1 MVAVLVRVNLAPAF
15 NVFEPFF
22 VIVCFSNLFS
32 LLCCVFWVGDILG
45 RVMGMMIIP
54 MAMAMAMNIRY
65 LLSFFAC

>member
-32 LLCCVFWVGDILG
+32 LCVVSFGLATSLG
-45 RVMGMMIIP
+45 GSW
-54 MAMAMAMNIRY
+54 A
-65 LLSFFAC
+65 